1 MNWLQKLRSGFRA
14 LFRKE
19 KLDQEMDEEMRFHL
33 EMRARENMEAGM
45 KPEEARY
52 AARRSFGGMEQ
63 IKEVCRDLRGVG
75 WMETFWQDVRF
86 GLRLLRKNPGFTAA
100 AVLTM
105 ALGIGATT
113 GIFSVVNAVLLRP
126 LPFPDV
132 DRLVMVWEGARQR
145 PDDLGP
151 VGLLRFLDWK
161 DQSMSFESMAFFEP
175 GVWDQTLTHAE
186 EAAQMVGARTGPTFF
201 SVVGAAPLLGRTF
214 TGEEA
219 KEGGPSAVILSHGTW
234 RRLLGADPAIVGKT
248 IRLDRKPHTVVGIMP
263 ADFRFIGAADF
274 WLPFPMDS
282 DSIKPVGPGTG
293 RGAHGGYMIG
303 KLKPGMTREQAR
315 AELETIASRRTQY
328 PLFERDRAV
337 RVTSL
342 HEHLV
347 KSSRML
353 LYVFQGAA
361 LLVLLVAAANVANLL
376 LARSASRAKEMAV
389 RLSLG
394 AGRSRVLRQLLTESL
409 LLAAAGGGFGLLVAQ
424 WGVSG
429 LRTLAAGFVPRM
441 GDVSMDGHVLAVA
454 CLVTLASG
462 VICGLAPALRATRI
476 DLNECLKEGGVA
488 RGLAGSRR
496 SVTRHGLVIGEIGLS
511 LVLLIGA
518 GLLLKSFVL
527 LSRVELGFNPRNV
540 LVVKM
545 VGAGEALL
553 EPTGGELLERLSS
566 LPGVQA
572 VGAVSHLPPERA
584 GTWFDMSIE
593 GGSTNQVYRQ
603 AMTPGYFR
611 AMGMTIVRG
620 RGLTEQDNAGAL
632 PVVVVNE
639 TFVRRCCGGIDPLGK
654 QLVTHPVNITEQKHN
669 TIVGVVKD
677 VRNQTFLNE
686 IEPEAYYS
694 YRQESFSADS
704 LILRTASERMRL
716 AAAVREV
723 IRSVEKNRPILSIQT
738 MEDRLAGS
746 ITPQRFQTTLVTL
759 FSAVGLILAAV
770 GIYGVVSYS
779 VAQRVREFGIRIAV
793 GAQRGDIL
801 QLVVRQALWLVAVGL
816 GIGLCGALA
825 LTRALKS
832 FLFQVGTMDL
842 ATYVAVSV
850 FLAGVALFASYVPA
864 RRAAKVDPMVALRY
878 E

>member
-1 MNWLQKLRSGFRA
+1 MQTLLQ
-14 LFRKE
+14 
-19 KLDQEMDEEMRFHL
+19 
-33 EMRARENMEAGM
+33 
-45 KPEEARY
+45 
-52 AARRSFGGMEQ
+52 
-63 IKEVCRDLRGVG
+63 DL
-75 WMETFWQDVRF
+75 RF
-86 GLRLLRKNPGFTAA
+86 GLRMLRRNPGFMAVT
-100 AVLTM
+100 VLTM
-105 ALGIGATT
+105 ALGIGATAA
-113 GIFSVVNAVLLRP
+113 IFSVVNGVLLRP
-126 LPFPDV
+126 LPFPDI
-132 DRLVMVWEGARQR
+132 DRLVMVWEGARER

-151 VGLLRFLDWK
+151 IGLLRFLDWK
-161 DQSMSFESMAFFEP
+161 DQSMTLESMAFFEP
-175 GVWDQTLTHAE
+175 GGWNQTLTDAE
-186 EAAQMVGARTGPTFF
+186 EAAQVVGARTGPTFF
-201 SVVGAAPLLGRTF
+201 PVVGAAPLLGRTF
-214 TGEEA
+214 TAEEA
-219 KEGGPSAVILSHGTW
+219 KEGGPSVVILSHGTW
-234 RRLLGADPAIVGKT
+234 RRLLGADPAIIGKT

-274 WLPFPMDS
+274 WLPFPMDT

-293 RGAHGGYMIG
+293 RGAHGACMIG

-347 KSSRML
+347 KGSRML

-394 AGRSRVLRQLLTESL
+394 AGRARLLRQLLTESL

-424 WGVSG
+424 WGVTG

-462 VICGLAPALRATRI
+462 IICGLAPALRATRT

-572 VGAVSHLPPERA
+572 VGAINDLPPDHT

-593 GGSTNQVYRQ
+593 GGSTNAVYRQ
-603 AMTPGYFR
+603 AMTPDYFR
-611 AMGMTIVRG
+611 VMGIPLVKG
-620 RGLTEQDNAGAL
+620 RGITEQDTEGSL

-639 TFVRRCCGGIDPLGK
+639 SFVKRCCGGVDPIGK
-654 QLVTHPVNITEQKHN
+654 VLVIHWDNPSIPRRRSTVI
-669 TIVGVVKD
+669 GVVKD
-677 VRNQTFLNE
+677 VRNQTLLNE
-686 IEPEAYYS
+686 IQPEAYYS

-704 LILRTASERMRL
+704 LILRTASDPMRL
-716 AAAVREV
+716 AASVREV

-738 MEDRLAGS
+738 MADRLAGS

-770 GIYGVVSYS
+770 GVYGVVSYS

-801 QLVVRQALWLVAVGL
+801 QLVVRQALCLVAVGL

-825 LTRALKS
+825 LTRVLKS
-832 FLFQVGTMDL
+832 FLFQVGTIDL

-864 RRAAKVDPMVALRY
+864 RRAAKVDPMVALRC